1 MTYTKNLTDGPV
13 GKTLWNLTLPMI
25 AGFFS
30 MIAFNL
36 VDTLFVAQLGTDS
49 LAAMS
54 FTFPVIFFLA
64 GMMVGL
70 GTGTASVISRA
81 VGAGDADR
89 ARRLTTDTIL
99 LGFVW
104 AIIFSVLGLV
114 TIDPLFSLL
123 GASPPIRALIGQ
135 YMSILYGGMFVFIVP
150 VMGNHAMR
158 GCGDTLTPSIIM
170 MGAAAI
176 NAVLDPIFIYG
187 LFGFPRMELAGAALA
202 TIIARTISLVSAIW
216 VLHWRKRMLVRIRPR
231 LLDAWDSWR
240 PILIVALPSAL
251 ANLSVPLS
259 MAVITHLASRFGPG
273 AVAAVG
279 AGIRLENVAL
289 LVVLALAAAIIPF
302 IGQNYGAG
310 RPDRVRGGY
319 FFSARFSVFYGLGI
333 WALFF
338 VLAYPIA
345 RLFSDDPEVVGYIV
359 WFVRIMPGGYPLLGI
374 GHVTIAAFN
383 SINRPL
389 SAAMINLVRM
399 FFLAVPL
406 SYLGAW
412 LFSVP
417 GIFAGMA
424 LANVISG
431 VGSLVLFRW
440 MSREKRLSG

>member
-1 MTYTKNLTDGPV
+1 MTHTRDLTEGPV

-36 VDTLFVAQLGTDS
+36 VDTIFVAQLGTDP

-89 ARRLTTDTIL
+89 ARRLTTDAIL

-104 AIIFSVLGLV
+104 AIVISVLGLL
-114 TIDPLFSLL
+114 TIDPLFSLM
-123 GASPPIRALIGQ
+123 GASPPIIALIGQ
-135 YMSILYGGMFVFIVP
+135 YMSILFGGIFVFIVP
-150 VMGNHAMR
+150 VLGNHSMR
-158 GCGDTLTPSIIM
+158 GYGDTLTPSIIM
-170 MGAAAI
+170 MGAAVI
-176 NAVLDPIFIYG
+176 NALLDPVLIYG
-187 LFGFPRMELAGAALA
+187 LFGLPRMELAGAALA
-202 TIIARTISLVSAIW
+202 TIIARSTSLVAAIW
-216 VLHWRKRMLVRIRPR
+216 VLHWKKHMLVRVRPR
-231 LLDAWDSWR
+231 LRAAWDSWR
-240 PILIVALPSAL
+240 PILIVAVPAAL

-259 MAVITHLASRFGPG
+259 MAVITNLASRFGPG

-279 AGIRLENVAL
+279 TGIRLENMAL
-289 LVVLALAAAIIPF
+289 MVVLALAAAVIPF

-319 FFSARFSVFYGLGI
+319 FFSARFSVYYGLVI

-338 VLAYPIA
+338 VLAHPIA
-345 RLFSDDPEVVGYIV
+345 GLFSDDPEVVGYIV

-383 SINRPL
+383 SINRPIH
-389 SAAMINLVRM
+389 AAMINLVRM

-406 SYLGAW
+406 AYLGAR

-417 GIFAGMA
+417 GIFCGMA
-424 LANVISG
+424 LANIISG
-431 VGSLVLFRW
+431 VGAFLLFRW
-440 MSREKRLSG
+440 MSRRKRL

>member
-1 MTYTKNLTDGPV
+1 
-13 GKTLWNLTLPMI
+13 MI

-36 VDTLFVAQLGTDS
+36 VDTLFVAQLGTDE

-64 GMMVGL
+64 GMIIGL

-81 VGAGDADR
+81 VGAGNAHR
-89 ARRLTTDTIL
+89 ARRLTTDAIL

-104 AIIFSVLGLV
+104 ALVVSVLGLV
-114 TIDPLFSLL
+114 TIDPLFGLL

-135 YMSILYGGMFVFIVP
+135 YMSILYGGMFVFILP
-150 VMGNHAMR
+150 VLGNHAMR

-170 MGAAAI
+170 MSAAVI
-176 NAVLDPIFIYG
+176 NAILDPLLIFG
-187 LFGFPRMELAGAALA
+187 LLGFPRMELAGAALA
-202 TIIARTISLVSAIW
+202 TIIARAISLFAAIW
-216 VLHWRKRMLVRIRPR
+216 VLHWKKQMLVRIRPR

-240 PILIVALPSAL
+240 PILIVALPAAA

-259 MAVITHLASRFGPG
+259 MAVITNLASRYGPG

-279 AGIRLENVAL
+279 TGIRLENVAL
-289 LVVLALAAAIIPF
+289 LVVLALAAAVIPF

-310 RPDRVRGGY
+310 RPDRVRKGY
-319 FFSARFSVFYGLGI
+319 FFSARFSIFYGLGI
-333 WALFF
+333 WALFI
-338 VLAYPIA
+338 VLAHPIA
-345 RLFSDDPEVVGYIV
+345 RLFSDDPEVVSYIV
-359 WFVRIMPGGYPLLGI
+359 WFMRIMPGGYPLLGI

-383 SINRPL
+383 SINRPIH
-389 SAAMINLVRM
+389 AAMINLVRM

-417 GIFAGMA
+417 GIFGGMA

-431 VGSLVLFRW
+431 VGAFVLFRW
-440 MSREKRLSG
+440 MSRRKRL

>member
-1 MTYTKNLTDGPV
+1 
-13 GKTLWNLTLPMI
+13 
-25 AGFFS
+25 

-36 VDTLFVAQLGTDS
+36 VDTIFVAQLGTEE

-54 FTFPVIFFLA
+54 FTFPIIFFLA
-64 GMMVGL
+64 GMIVGL

-81 VGAGDADR
+81 VGAGDAHW
-89 ARRLTTDTIL
+89 ARRLTTDAIL

-104 AIIFSVLGLV
+104 AIVISVLGLL
-114 TIDPLFSLL
+114 TIDPLFALL
-123 GASPPIRALIGQ
+123 GASPPIRALVGQ
-135 YMSILYGGMFVFIVP
+135 YMSILYGGIFVFIVP
-150 VMGNHAMR
+150 VLGNHSMR
-158 GCGDTLTPSIIM
+158 GCGDTLTPSLIM
-170 MGAAAI
+170 MSAALI
-176 NAVLDPIFIYG
+176 NAALDPIFIYG
-187 LFGFPRMELAGAALA
+187 LFGFPRLELAGAALA
-202 TIIARTISLVSAIW
+202 TITARSTSLVAALW

-231 LLDAWDSWR
+231 FLDAWDSWR
-240 PILIVALPSAL
+240 PILIVAVPAAA

-289 LVVLALAAAIIPF
+289 LVVLALAGAVIPF
-302 IGQNYGAG
+302 IGQNYGAN
-310 RPDRVRGGY
+310 RPDRVREGVSFG
-319 FFSARFSVFYGLGI
+319 ARFSIFYGLAV

-345 RLFSDDPEVVGYIV
+345 RLFSDDPDVVRYIA
-359 WFVRIMPGGYPLLGI
+359 WFMRIMPGGYPLLGI

-383 SINRPL
+383 AINRPL

-406 SYLGAW
+406 AYLGAW

-417 GIFAGMA
+417 GIFGGMA

-431 VGSLVLFRW
+431 IGALFLFRW
-440 MSREKRLSG
+440 MTGKKRL